1 MMSASDVVVVA
12 AADRTLEGADTY
24 KDYSDNQHHFD
35 TQEDSDTLNLSD
47 TQGCFDRS
55 CGKSYGRDLVG
66 KEGTGIDAEVAG
78 VVGVVEEVGIGIEE
92 VALVVVLNQLPQ
104 LHY

>member
-66 KEGTGIDAEVAG
+66 KEGTGIDAG
-78 VVGVVEEVGIGIEE
+78 VVVAGVVEEVGIEIAE
-92 VALVVVLNQLPQ
+92 VGVVAVLNQLPQ